1 MNMKP
6 LAGDKKAW
14 TGSAASA
21 GSVGKARLWR
31 WNRLSWQR
39 RVSSAVSQLFLY
51 TALLIVIFTVAC
63 AIVPGWIAPYD
74 PTQMMTDA
82 ILQAP
87 SAAHLFGTDYFGR
100 DIFSVVVHGSRDSLL
115 IGFASV
121 LVGGL
126 VGSALGIL
134 AGYAGGLVD
143 TITMRAV
150 DILMAV
156 PGVLLALSVAAAL
169 GPGLLNIALAVA
181 VASIPGYARVMRG
194 QVMSVKNLPFIT
206 ATRSLGGSNARIFWK
221 HVLPHSL
228 SPLLVMATLG
238 VGTSILTGSGLSF
251 LGLGVLKEIPDW
263 GALLSQGRGYLT
275 VAWWICTFPGL
286 AITLFVLA
294 VNLIGDEIRDRL
306 DPKVKGAA

>member
-1 MNMKP
+1 MSMKP
-6 LAGDKKAW
+6 LMGDEKGW
-14 TGSAASA
+14 TARTGRL
-21 GSVGKARLWR
+21 RLWSR
-31 WNRLSWQR
+31 RPLR
-39 RVSSAVSQLFLY
+39 HRVSFAVSRLFFY
-51 TALLIVIFTVAC
+51 AALLVVVFTGTC

-126 VGSALGIL
+126 VGSALGII
-134 AGYAGGLVD
+134 AGYAGGVLD

-181 VASIPGYARVMRG
+181 VSSIPGYARVMRG
-194 QVMSVKNLPFIT
+194 QVMSVKGLPFIT

-286 AITLFVLA
+286 AITMFVLA
-294 VNLIGDEIRDRL
+294 VNLIGDDIRDRL
-306 DPKVKGAA
+306 DPKVNGAA

>member
-1 MNMKP
+1 MSMKP
-6 LAGDKKAW
+6 LVGDKKAW
-14 TGSAASA
+14 TGST
-21 GSVGKARLWR
+21 GRLRLW
-31 WNRLSWQR
+31 NRRSGR
-39 RVSSAVSQLFLY
+39 YRISFAVSRLFFY
-51 TALLIVIFTVAC
+51 AALLVVLFTLTC

-87 SAAHLFGTDYFGR
+87 SAAHWFGTDYFGR

-126 VGSALGIL
+126 VGSALGIIS
-134 AGYAGGLVD
+134 GYTGGIVD
-143 TITMRAV
+143 TAIMRTV

-194 QVMSVKNLPFIT
+194 QVMSVKSLPFIT
-206 ATRSLGGSNARIFWK
+206 ATRSLGGSSGRIFWR

-286 AITLFVLA
+286 AITMFVLA
-294 VNLIGDEIRDRL
+294 VNLIGDDIRDRL
-306 DPKVKGAA
+306 DPRVKGAA

>member
-1 MNMKP
+1 MSMKP
-6 LAGDKKAW
+6 LVGDKKGW
-14 TGSAASA
+14 TARTGRL
-21 GSVGKARLWR
+21 RLWSR
-31 WNRLSWQR
+31 RPLR
-39 RVSSAVSQLFLY
+39 PRVSFAVSRLFFY
-51 TALLIVIFTVAC
+51 AALLVVVFTVTC

-121 LVGGL
+121 LVGGI
-126 VGSALGIL
+126 VGSALGII
-134 AGYAGGLVD
+134 AGYTGGVLD

-181 VASIPGYARVMRG
+181 VSSIPGYARVMRG
-194 QVMSVKNLPFIT
+194 QVMSVKGLPFIT

-286 AITLFVLA
+286 AITMFVLA
-294 VNLIGDEIRDRL
+294 VNLIGDDIRDRL
-306 DPKVKGAA
+306 DPKVNGAA

>member
-1 MNMKP
+1 MSMKP
-6 LAGDKKAW
+6 LVGDEKGW
-14 TGSAASA
+14 TARTGRL
-21 GSVGKARLWR
+21 RLWSR
-31 WNRLSWQR
+31 RPLR
-39 RVSSAVSQLFLY
+39 HRVSFAVSRLFFY
-51 TALLIVIFTVAC
+51 AALLVVVFTVTC

-121 LVGGL
+121 LVGGI
-126 VGSALGIL
+126 VGSALGII
-134 AGYAGGLVD
+134 AGYAGGVLD

-181 VASIPGYARVMRG
+181 VSSIPGYARVMRG
-194 QVMSVKNLPFIT
+194 QVMSVKGLPFIT

-286 AITLFVLA
+286 AITMFVLA
-294 VNLIGDEIRDRL
+294 VNLIGDDIRDRL
-306 DPKVKGAA
+306 DPKVNGAA

>member
-1 MNMKP
+1 MSMKP
-6 LAGDKKAW
+6 LVGDEKGW
-14 TGSAASA
+14 TARTGRL
-21 GSVGKARLWR
+21 RLW
-31 WNRLSWQR
+31 NRRPLR
-39 RVSSAVSQLFLY
+39 HRVSFAVSRLFFY
-51 TALLIVIFTVAC
+51 AALLVVVFTVTC

-87 SAAHLFGTDYFGR
+87 SATHLFGTDYFGR

-115 IGFASV
+115 IGFTSV
-121 LVGGL
+121 LVGGI
-126 VGSALGIL
+126 VGSALGII
-134 AGYAGGLVD
+134 AGYAGGVLD

-181 VASIPGYARVMRG
+181 VSSIPGYARVMRG
-194 QVMSVKNLPFIT
+194 QVMSVKGLPFIT

-286 AITLFVLA
+286 AITMFVLA
-294 VNLIGDEIRDRL
+294 VNLIGDDIRDRL

>member
-1 MNMKP
+1 MKP
-6 LAGDKKAW
+6 LVGDEKGW
-14 TGSAASA
+14 TARTGRL
-21 GSVGKARLWR
+21 RLWSR
-31 WNRLSWQR
+31 RLLR
-39 RVSSAVSQLFLY
+39 HRVSFAVSRLFFY
-51 TALLIVIFTVAC
+51 AALLVVVFTVTC

-82 ILQAP
+82 ILQTP

-126 VGSALGIL
+126 VGSALGII
-134 AGYAGGLVD
+134 AGYAGGVLD

-181 VASIPGYARVMRG
+181 VSSIPGYARVMRG
-194 QVMSVKNLPFIT
+194 QVMSVKGLPFIT

-286 AITLFVLA
+286 AITMFVLA
-294 VNLIGDEIRDRL
+294 VNLIGDDIRDRL
-306 DPKVKGAA
+306 DPKVNGAA

>member
-1 MNMKP
+1 MSMKP
-6 LAGDKKAW
+6 LVGDKKSW
-14 TGSAASA
+14 TARTGRL
-21 GSVGKARLWR
+21 RLWSR
-31 WNRLSWQR
+31 RPLR
-39 RVSSAVSQLFLY
+39 YRVSFAVSRLFFYAAVL
-51 TALLIVIFTVAC
+51 VVVFTVTC

-126 VGSALGIL
+126 VGSALGII
-134 AGYAGGLVD
+134 AGYAGGVLD

-181 VASIPGYARVMRG
+181 VSSIPGYARVMRG
-194 QVMSVKNLPFIT
+194 QVMSVKGLPFIT

-228 SPLLVMATLG
+228 SPLLVMGTLG

-286 AITLFVLA
+286 AITMFVLA
-294 VNLIGDEIRDRL
+294 VNLIGDDIRDRL

>member
-1 MNMKP
+1 MSMKP
-6 LAGDKKAW
+6 LVGDKKAW
-14 TGSAASA
+14 TGST
-21 GSVGKARLWR
+21 GRLRLW
-31 WNRLSWQR
+31 NRRSGR
-39 RVSSAVSQLFLY
+39 YRISFAVSRLFFY
-51 TALLIVIFTVAC
+51 AALLVVLFTLTC

-87 SAAHLFGTDYFGR
+87 SAAHWFGTDYFGR

-126 VGSALGIL
+126 VGSALGIIS
-134 AGYAGGLVD
+134 GYTGGIVD
-143 TITMRAV
+143 TAIMRTV

-169 GPGLLNIALAVA
+169 GPGLINIALAVA

-194 QVMSVKNLPFIT
+194 QVMSVKSLPFIT
-206 ATRSLGGSNARIFWK
+206 ATRSLGGSSGRIFWR

-286 AITLFVLA
+286 AITMFVLA
-294 VNLIGDEIRDRL
+294 VNLIGDDIRDRL
-306 DPKVKGAA
+306 DPRVKGAA

>member
-1 MNMKP
+1 MSMKP
-6 LAGDKKAW
+6 LVGDEKGW
-14 TGSAASA
+14 TARTGRL
-21 GSVGKARLWR
+21 RLWSR
-31 WNRLSWQR
+31 RPLR
-39 RVSSAVSQLFLY
+39 HRVSFAVSRLFFY
-51 TALLIVIFTVAC
+51 AALLVVVFTVTC

-121 LVGGL
+121 LVGGI
-126 VGSALGIL
+126 VGSALGII
-134 AGYAGGLVD
+134 AGYAGGVLD

-181 VASIPGYARVMRG
+181 VSSIPGYARVMRG
-194 QVMSVKNLPFIT
+194 QVISVKGLPFIT

-286 AITLFVLA
+286 AITMFVLA
-294 VNLIGDEIRDRL
+294 VNLIGDDIRDRL
-306 DPKVKGAA
+306 DPKVNGAA

>member
-1 MNMKP
+1 MSMKNV
-6 LAGDKKAW
+6 AGDKKAW
-14 TGSAASA
+14 A
-21 GSVGKARLWR
+21 GSVGRIRLW
-31 WNRLSWQR
+31 NRRAWR
-39 RVSSAVSQLFLY
+39 HRVSFAVSRLFVY
-51 TALLIVIFTVAC
+51 AALLVVVFTVAC

-74 PTQMMTDA
+74 PTQMMMDA

-121 LVGGL
+121 LVGGI
-126 VGSALGIL
+126 VGSALGIIS
-134 AGYAGGLVD
+134 GYAGGVVD

-169 GPGLLNIALAVA
+169 GPGLMNIALAVA
-181 VASIPGYARVMRG
+181 VSSIPGYARVMRG
-194 QVMSVKNLPFIT
+194 QVISVKGLPFIT
-206 ATRSLGGSNARIFWK
+206 ATRSLGGSNTRIFWK

-294 VNLIGDEIRDRL
+294 VNLIGDDIRDRL
-306 DPKVKGAA
+306 DPRVKGAV

>member
-1 MNMKP
+1 MSMKP
-6 LAGDKKAW
+6 LVGDKKAW
-14 TGSAASA
+14 A
-21 GSVGKARLWR
+21 GSKGRVHL
-31 WNRLSWQR
+31 WNRRLGRYRFSF
-39 RVSSAVSQLFLY
+39 AVSRLFFY
-51 TALLIVIFTVAC
+51 AALLVVLFTVTC

-87 SAAHLFGTDYFGR
+87 SAAHWFGTDYFGR
-100 DIFSVVVHGSRDSLL
+100 DVFSVVVHGSRDSLL

-126 VGSALGIL
+126 VGSALGIIS
-134 AGYAGGLVD
+134 GYVGGMVD
-143 TITMRAV
+143 TAIMRTV

-194 QVMSVKNLPFIT
+194 QVMSVKSLPFIT
-206 ATRSLGGSNARIFWK
+206 ATRSLGGSNGRIFWR

-286 AITLFVLA
+286 AITMFVLA
-294 VNLIGDEIRDRL
+294 VNLIGDDIRDRL
-306 DPKVKGAA
+306 DPRVKGAA

>member
-1 MNMKP
+1 MEMEP
-6 LAGDKKAW
+6 PAL
-14 TGSAASA
+14 AASYFIC
-21 GSVGKARLWR
+21 SV
-31 WNRLSWQR
+31 
-39 RVSSAVSQLFLY
+39 AVVLY

-82 ILQAP
+82 ILQSP
-87 SAAHLFGTDYFGR
+87 SASHLFGTDYFGR

-134 AGYAGGLVD
+134 AGYAGGLLD
-143 TITMRAV
+143 TVTMRAV

-194 QVMSVKNLPFIT
+194 QVMSVKICLSLQPRVPGWFQCPHFLET
-206 ATRSLGGSNARIFWK
+206 CPATFLVSATRHGNAGCRYIHPDWVWTQFPW
-221 HVLPHSL
+221 
-228 SPLLVMATLG
+228 AR
-238 VGTSILTGSGLSF
+238 GTERNSGL
-251 LGLGVLKEIPDW
+251 GCI
-263 GALLSQGRGYLT
+263 
-275 VAWWICTFPGL
+275 
-286 AITLFVLA
+286 A
-294 VNLIGDEIRDRL
+294 VPR
-306 DPKVKGAA
+306 